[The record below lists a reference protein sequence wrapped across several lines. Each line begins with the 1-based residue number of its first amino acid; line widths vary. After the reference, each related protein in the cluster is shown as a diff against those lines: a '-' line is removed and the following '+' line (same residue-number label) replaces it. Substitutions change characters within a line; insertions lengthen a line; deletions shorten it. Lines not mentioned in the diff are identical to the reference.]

1 MPPSEVRI
9 VNIGDADIVHT
20 DVEQNHDNTER
31 TVRNILEAGANHVI
45 LGGDHSIH
53 DPEMAAYSDEEPLYI
68 VHFDAPLDFVDERH
82 GERHGHGN
90 SLRWS
95 SEMTLGVPHD
105 AARNSK
111 CFVI

>member
-1 MPPSEVRI
+1 MLPSEVRI

-31 TVRNILEAGANHVI
+31 TVRNILDAGANQVI

-53 DPEMAAYSDEEPLYI
+53 DPEMAACSDDEPLHI

-82 GERHGHGN
+82 GERPGHGN
-90 SLRWS
+90 SLRW
-95 SEMTLGVPHD
+95 
-105 AARNSK
+105 
-111 CFVI
+111 